1 MVGGDDTRGPGP
13 TGRPYW
19 PELDGVRAIAAGVV
33 LFHHFDLFPFEHGG
47 FLGVD
52 LFLGLSGFLITGI
65 LLAEIERSGSV
76 RLGAFYRRRA
86 FRLLP
91 ALFVLL
97 GVALLA
103 AWLVPSVDPD
113 GLIPQSAAAAAL
125 YISNWVVAFEWFSI
139 YPLQHTWSLAIEEQ
153 FYLFWPLV
161 LIGVVRLGGRT
172 GRPSGTLLVLLALF
186 LVAWA
191 WRASMHDAPSARV
204 YNGLDT
210 RGTTLIAGAALAAAL
225 ANPSARRALARL
237 RGTVLVAG
245 VASAAYLLVAFVV
258 LTWSSH
264 YGTRWALV
272 TDVAV
277 VCVIGA
283 CVLLSG
289 HPLLRPLRL
298 PPVLWAGRRSYGIY
312 LWHWFI
318 LTSVGSGVLPL
329 DGRPQLLAQIGLTL
343 LAAELSYRFVER
355 PLLDA
360 ERHWFPRRDAAR
372 DAAT

>member
-1 MVGGDDTRGPGP
+1 MPTSHGPGGPDP

-19 PELDGVRAIAAGVV
+19 PELDGLRAVAAGVV

-65 LLAEIERSGSV
+65 LLAELERSGSV

-91 ALFVLL
+91 ALFLL
-97 GVALLA
+97 LVTALLA
-103 AWLVPSVDPD
+103 GFLFPSVDPD

-161 LIGVVRLGGRT
+161 LIGVSRLGRQI

-186 LVAWA
+186 LLSWA
-191 WRASMHDAPSARV
+191 WRASMHDASSARV

-210 RGTTLIAGAALAAAL
+210 RGTTLVAGAVLAAVL
-225 ANPSARRALARL
+225 ANPRVRSALEL
-237 RGTVLVAG
+237 RKGTVLVAG
-245 VASAAYLLVAFVV
+245 IAAAAYLLAAFVL
-258 LTWSSH
+258 LTWSLG
-264 YGTRWALV
+264 YGTRWAFV
-272 TDVAV
+272 TDAAV
-277 VCVIGA
+277 VSVVGT
-283 CVLLSG
+283 CVLLTG
-289 HPLLRPLRL
+289 HPLLRPLRV

-318 LTSVGSGVLPL
+318 LTSVGRGVLPL
-329 DGRPQLLAQIGLTL
+329 DGHPQLFAQIALTL
-343 LAAELSYRFVER
+343 LAAEVSYRFVER

-360 ERHWFPRRDAAR
+360 ERRWFPRRDLVR
-372 DAAT
+372 DAPT

>member
-1 MVGGDDTRGPGP
+1 MATSHGPGGHGP

-19 PELDGVRAIAAGVV
+19 LELDGLRAVAAGVV

-65 LLAEIERSGSV
+65 LLGEIERSGSI

-91 ALFVLL
+91 ALFLL
-97 GVALLA
+97 LSVALLTG
-103 AWLVPSVDPD
+103 WLFPSVDPD

-125 YISNWVVAFEWFSI
+125 YISNWVVAFGWFSI

-161 LIGVVRLGGRT
+161 LLGVVRLGRRT
-172 GRPSGTLLVLLALF
+172 GR
-186 LVAWA
+186 
-191 WRASMHDAPSARV
+191 AS
-204 YNGLDT
+204 
-210 RGTTLIAGAALAAAL
+210 GTTLVAGAVLAAAL
-225 ANPSARRALARL
+225 AHPGVRRALERR

-245 VASAAYLLVAFVV
+245 IAAAAYLLVAFVL
-258 LTWSSH
+258 LTWSLD
-264 YGTRWALV
+264 YGTRWALI

-277 VCVIGA
+277 VCVVGA

-289 HPLLRPLRL
+289 HPLLRPLRV

-318 LTSVGSGVLPL
+318 LTSVGRGVLPL
-329 DGRPQLLAQIGLTL
+329 DGRPQLLAQIALTL
-343 LAAELSYRFVER
+343 LAAEVSYRFVER

-360 ERHWFPRRDAAR
+360 ERRWFPVRHRVLDAAE
-372 DAAT
+372 